1 MIKLNIEKKTFVNN
15 KGETVEFTELSFML
29 AGQKIRVKP
38 VDEDKKLCAYLLAN
52 SSKGDIA

>member
-38 VDEDKKLCAYLLAN
+38 VDDDKKLCAYLLAN
-52 SSKGDIA
+52 SNKGDIA